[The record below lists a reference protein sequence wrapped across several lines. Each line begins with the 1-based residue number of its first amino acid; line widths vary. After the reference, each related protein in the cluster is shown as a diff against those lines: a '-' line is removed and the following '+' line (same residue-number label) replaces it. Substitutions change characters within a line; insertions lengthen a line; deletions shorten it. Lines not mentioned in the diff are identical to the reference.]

1 MKQLVLMIIAL
12 LAIKTSS
19 AFSQDT
25 CAPAFESCMSACGAL
40 SAKGQERCIESCQA
54 KNSACYGKSWGI
66 PSHFSTNKPG
76 AAAQPADAMAKD
88 EQAQAPKR

>member
-1 MKQLVLMIIAL
+1 MRQLVLLIAAL

-25 CAPAFESCMSACGAL
+25 CAPAFESCMGACGAL
-40 SAKGQERCIESCQA
+40 SAKGQERCIESCQS

-66 PSHFSTNKPG
+66 PTHFSTSKP
-76 AAAQPADAMAKD
+76 AQPADAMAKD
-88 EQAQAPKR
+88 EQPQAPKR